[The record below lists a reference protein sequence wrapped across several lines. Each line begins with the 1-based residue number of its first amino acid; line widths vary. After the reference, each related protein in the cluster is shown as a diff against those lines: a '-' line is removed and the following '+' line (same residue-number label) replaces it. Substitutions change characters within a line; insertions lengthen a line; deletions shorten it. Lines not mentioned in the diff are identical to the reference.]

1 MILEVTFNTHFAMQ
15 NIKMTFLSWPTL
27 TVLKASTVRFN
38 ISKAKFTFSFIRWSF
53 FSLVYLSSDFTDGLP
68 CASNFSPSRITVR
81 CKFSARSQ
89 YLVRLHSLWWNT
101 GGPTVYQPLEWLLPQ
116 TGFEPTPF
124 QISIGLQVH
133 ATTPA
138 KYFLK
143 LASFWNSS

>member
-1 MILEVTFNTHFAMQ
+1 MTFNTHFAMQ
-15 NIKMTFLSWPTL
+15 NVKLTFLSWPTL
-27 TVLKASTVRFN
+27 PVLKTSIVRFN
-38 ISKAKFTFSFIRWSF
+38 ISKAKFAFSFKHLMIF
-53 FSLVYLSSDFTDGLP
+53 FSLLYLNSDFTNSLP
-68 CASNFSPSRITVR
+68 YASYFSLSRITVR

-89 YLVRLHSLWWNT
+89 YLVRLLSLWWNT
-101 GGPTVYQPLEWLLPQ
+101 GGSTVYQPLEWLLPQ

-133 ATTPA
+133 ATTPV